1 MVFWSFINVGCLATD
16 HGTIMTLL
24 SRPPFMVVLSRETRF
39 FPQLVL
45 LDMFLMER
53 GQETLI
59 VVRRM

>member
-1 MVFWSFINVGCLATD
+1 
-16 HGTIMTLL
+16 
-24 SRPPFMVVLSRETRF
+24 MVVLSRETRF